1 MALLTAVLAMALSAC
16 DGDTSPAGGGARA
29 DAAYPSSDSATVK
42 TGAELFA
49 ANDFAELQGKRVGLI
64 VNHTARVDTS
74 HLVDLMHAVDGV
86 EVAALFGP
94 EHGIRGAADAGEK
107 IEDGRDPATDAPIY
121 SLYGATR
128 KPTQEMLENVDALVY
143 DIQDVGARFY
153 TYISTLGLAMQA
165 AAEKGIP
172 IYVLDRPNPLGGN
185 YVSGFVLE
193 DEHESFVGQYPIPAA
208 YGLTIGELAAMIRG
222 ENLLSGVSD
231 AELHVISMEGWQR
244 DVLWPETGLTWIPPS
259 PNIPDFE
266 TALVYAGTVLF
277 EAVSAS
283 EGRGT
288 ETPFTLLGAPWADGG
303 ALADTL
309 NAIGLDG
316 VQFDSTSFSPR
327 SIEGMSSSPKLMGE
341 DLQGIRITVT
351 DADTYRSVET
361 GIHILYAF
369 YRQAEE
375 AGIEDFVSRPASLSR
390 LSGTNR
396 LFEMLEGGAS
406 PEEII
411 ESWQSEVEEF
421 RERREPYLL
430 Y

>member
-1 MALLTAVLAMALSAC
+1 MALMLAIFAIAISAC
-16 DGDTSPAGGGARA
+16 DGETYSPGDDARA
-29 DAAYPSSDSATVK
+29 DAAYPTSDSAVVS

-49 ANDFAELQGKRVGLI
+49 ANEFAELQGKRVGLI

-86 EVAALFGP
+86 EVSALFGP
-94 EHGIRGAADAGEK
+94 EHGIRGSADAGAK
-107 IEDGRDPATDAPIY
+107 IDDGRDSATGAPIY

-222 ENLLSGVSD
+222 EGLLPGVSD

-244 DVLWPETGLTWIPPS
+244 DMLWPETGLPWIPPS

-288 ETPFTLLGAPWADGG
+288 ETPFTLLGSPWADGG

-309 NAIGLDG
+309 NAAGLEG
-316 VQFDSTSFSPR
+316 VRFDSASFTPR
-327 SIEGMSSSPKLMGE
+327 SIEGMSSNPKLMDE

-351 DADTYRSVET
+351 DPDAYRSVEA
-361 GIHILYAF
+361 GIHILHAF
-369 YRQAEE
+369 LQQAED
-375 AGIEDFVSRPASLSR
+375 AGEEDFFSRPESLAR

-396 LFEMLEGGAS
+396 LFEMFENGSS

-411 ESWQSEVEEF
+411 DSWQSEVDEF
-421 RERREPYLL
+421 RRQREPYLL